1 LCEKKI
7 ISGSYDGEIRI
18 WCLERKRCIQTVNA
32 HSDAIREIQVL
43 SDKLV
48 ASCSIDKTIKIWNL
62 ASGRCIKTLQNE
74 NPVISIE
81 VL

>member
-48 ASCSIDKTIKIWNL
+48 ASCSIDKTIKIWDQD
-62 ASGRCIKTLQNE
+62 AAETLKSE
-74 NPVISIE
+74 K
-81 VL
+81 